1 MTQISQLLLKYRA
14 LNMELIRYKKKGL
27 SSKTLVY
34 VTEKAANIMEGYE
47 MSVYINLG
55 KDGEGSENGLAVD

>member
-1 MTQISQLLLKYRA
+1 
-14 LNMELIRYKKKGL
+14 MELIRYKKKGL